1 MKRNN
6 SNLISKYWKAKLL
19 SREINIGLN
28 NKNSN
33 VPSIT
38 INSDDLI
45 YLNKLTNNNPKHNIR
60 LSVLYIIFLVKRFVT
75 EFDGF
80 MVSNYENQSN
90 TLVLSL
96 FCKYKC
102 FIQRLL
108 DK

>member
-1 MKRNN
+1 MKQNN

-45 YLNKLTNNNPKHNIR
+45 YFNKLTNNNPIAQYTVISQGIR
-60 LSVLYIIFLVKRFVT
+60 F
-75 EFDGF
+75 
-80 MVSNYENQSN
+80 
-90 TLVLSL
+90 
-96 FCKYKC
+96 
-102 FIQRLL
+102 
-108 DK
+108 